1 MILARTLQ
9 IAAIAL
15 VSACSVYDGMKNME
29 KNTEEMNRTTRDMYH
44 TTREMKDSTAAMQDK
59 TSQMS
64 ADTQIMRRAT
74 ENMAETT
81 EAMHSETTG
90 LKKISTELDRQTGDL
105 YQDARQG
112 TSLELRLNILD
123 HMKHAKKQ
131 FAKIKYANFYFKSLE
146 FQLWKDGGRDNDE
159 RLENLQL
166 EAVQE
171 VIQSID
177 ELSPEGSRSLSP
189 LSNKNHMQNLYA
201 LSAALHVL
209 NHEKR
214 LPSTTGTVQGD
225 DLDLDLAGESHE
237 PQGVLKLLFD
247 SLKAKKALEDGS
259 LHPADLKPYQAS
271 VLKFEEVATYIL
283 RLRVNFMTAI
293 TVKQLAAQ
301 DGESLNLIKRI
312 KMWLKPWRPKVEARN
327 TVQLRYYGWVLSEA
341 KATRDNLKSLGIE
354 TPLDP
359 TLKKV
364 IDNIHFGP
372 SAKSASSERN
382 TAVEALQKKLSAISD
397 LAGQN

>member
-1 MILARTLQ
+1 MILVRLPQ
-9 IAAIAL
+9 VAAIAL

-29 KNTEEMNRTTRDMYH
+29 KNTEEMNQTTRDMYH

-123 HMKHAKKQ
+123 QMKHAKKQ
-131 FAKIKYANFYFKSLE
+131 FAKIKYANFYYKSLE
-146 FQLWKDGGRDNDE
+146 FQLWKDAGRDNDE
-159 RLENLQL
+159 RLEKLKL

-171 VIQSID
+171 VIQTVD

-201 LSAALHVL
+201 LSAALHIL

-214 LPSTTGTVQGD
+214 LPNATSTESSD
-225 DLDLDLAGESHE
+225 ALDLDLAGESHE
-237 PQGVLKLLFD
+237 PTGVLKLLLD
-247 SLKAKKALEDGS
+247 ALEAKKALDDGTIR
-259 LHPADLKPYQAS
+259 PEDLKPYQAS

-293 TVKQLAAQ
+293 AVKQLAAK
-301 DGESLNLIKRI
+301 DGEVLNLIRRMTI
-312 KMWLKPWRPKVEARN
+312 WLRPWKPKVEARN

-341 KATRDNLKSLGIE
+341 KATRDNLKALGIE

-359 TLKKV
+359 TLQQV
-364 IDNIHFGP
+364 IHNMQFGP
-372 SAKSASSERN
+372 ATKNASDERS
-382 TAVEALQKKLSAISD
+382 TVIKALQTKLSALS
-397 LAGQN
+397 N